1 MLVLLF
7 WVYVTLA
14 FRSRL
19 PLPSSLRP
27 FMRTTAVLWT
37 LALTL
42 GLHMFVYIWLLHGV
56 GRP

>member
-1 MLVLLF
+1 MLLF